1 MRNLRLL
8 ITISFLLVS
17 VFSVLASPANSG
29 TYTFSA
35 GDLGDL
41 DHQSYFKWGIN
52 WNLPSGEHITGATLT
67 YKNIYD
73 WTQETD
79 HLYTHL
85 LNTVKDPNGR
95 SELPN
100 WVNKGGYST
109 ITITGTDNEGGGDKF
124 AHKGLFLGNWNDP
137 GGGSPSNFDLV
148 YTIPSSYFSWLSDG
162 NFGFGIDPDCHYYN
176 DGITFNIT
184 TTHEAPEPAT
194 LLLLG
199 SGLLGLAGLA
209 RRRFKK

>member
-1 MRNLRLL
+1 MKNLRLF
-8 ITISFLLVS
+8 ITIPFVLVS
-17 VFSVLASPANSG
+17 VFSMLASPAHSG

-41 DHQSYFKWGIN
+41 DHEYYFKWGIN
-52 WNLPSGEHITGATLT
+52 WNLPSGEIITGATLT

-85 LNTVKDPNGR
+85 LNTVIDTNGPQQPNF
-95 SELPN
+95 
-100 WVNKGGYST
+100 VNKGSYST

-124 AHKGLFLGNWNDP
+124 AGEGPLLGDWNDP
-137 GGGSPSNFDLV
+137 HGGSPSNFDLV
-148 YTIPSSYFSWLSDG
+148 YTIDSGYFSWLSDG
-162 NFGFGIDPDCHYYN
+162 SFGFGIDPDCHYEN

-194 LLLLG
+194 MILLG

-209 RRRFKK
+209 RRRLSKK